1 MPFIKVPFKDV
12 ATGAVAD
19 TFKTIAALE
28 IADNQENRY
37 RLRKIVVG
45 PADGTPQDANVSL
58 SIKRINDVSA
68 GGVGTAGTTIAAAAI
83 PMADDKQTPPVD
95 LEANSNYSAEPT
107 AYETHEQWHGAFNG
121 RGALI
126 ENFAPND
133 APVVKRD
140 QVLGLLAAPQTAAV
154 FTLSGC
160 LTFESF

>member
-1 MPFIKVPFKDV
+1 MPVIKIPFKDV

-19 TFKTIAALE
+19 TYKTIAALE

-37 RLRKIVVG
+37 RLTKIVVG
-45 PADGTPQDANVSL
+45 PADSTPQDANVSL

-95 LEANSNYSAEPT
+95 LEGNSNYSAEPT
-107 AYETHEQWHGAFNG
+107 AYEANEQWHGAMNG

-126 ENFAPND
+126 ENLAPND

-140 QVLGLLAAPQTAAV
+140 QLLGLLAAPQTAAAM
-154 FTLSGC
+154 TLSGC